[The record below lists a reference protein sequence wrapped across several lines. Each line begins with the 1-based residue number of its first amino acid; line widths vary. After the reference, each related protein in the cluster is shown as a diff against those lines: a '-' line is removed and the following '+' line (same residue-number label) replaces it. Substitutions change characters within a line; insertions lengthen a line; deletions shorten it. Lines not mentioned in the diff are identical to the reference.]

1 MSCNARHSCP
11 RKSIKN
17 NISRF
22 SIMQNITHNCFIR
35 HFCMV
40 GMSIINGIVLTF
52 THIRRKWLP
61 MIIVCCLIIRSAI
74 LLDEVLDEG
83 IRAGSI
89 KRCIRESDDIL
100 IRTDGKA
107 LDIAHFIYIF
117 FGQLSA
123 FHSCFLTFVF

>member
-1 MSCNARHSCP
+1 MWHFSMVTVYIIYWVAFTFAYIRC
-11 RKSIKN
+11 K
-17 NISRF
+17 RF
-22 SIMQNITHNCFIR
+22 
-35 HFCMV
+35 
-40 GMSIINGIVLTF
+40 
-52 THIRRKWLP
+52 P
-61 MIIVCCLIIRSAI
+61 MIIIRCLIIRSAI

-100 IRTDGKA
+100 IRTDWEA
-107 LDIAHFIYIF
+107 FDVAHFIYIF